1 MRCHCNEIMAIY
13 RKKVKVVLK
22 ENTVVI
28 GVVEDQNDD
37 YTLDGY
43 DEIIIEFYAYAENE
57 IVSIE
62 VID

>member
-13 RKKVKVVLK
+13 REKVKVVLK
-22 ENTVVI
+22 DNTVVI
-28 GVVEDQNDD
+28 GVVEDQNDG

>member
-1 MRCHCNEIMAIY
+1 MRCHCNEIMVIC

-22 ENTVVI
+22 DNTVVI

>member
-1 MRCHCNEIMAIY
+1 MKLWQY
-13 RKKVKVVLK
+13 VGKKVKVIL
-22 ENTVVI
+22 EDNTVI
-28 GVVEDQNDD
+28 ISVVEDCNDG

-43 DEIIIEFYAYAENE
+43 DEIIIKFYAYAENE

>member
-1 MRCHCNEIMAIY
+1 MRCHCNEIMAIC

-22 ENTVVI
+22 DNTVVI

>member
-1 MRCHCNEIMAIY
+1 MRCHCNAIMAIC
-13 RKKVKVVLK
+13 RTKGKVIL
-22 ENTVVI
+22 EDNTVII
-28 GVVEDQNDD
+28 GVVEDWN
-37 YTLDGY
+37 DGY

>member
-1 MRCHCNEIMAIY
+1 MKLWQY
-13 RKKVKVVLK
+13 VGKKVKVIL
-22 ENTVVI
+22 EDNTVII
-28 GVVEDQNDD
+28 GVVEDWNDG

-43 DEIIIEFYAYAENE
+43 DEIIIKFYVYAENE